1 MKIKDCEISEFESL
15 SKYSSMKTGGIAK
28 KIIFPLTEE
37 GFKAALCTD
46 DCLVFGNCSNVLFPD
61 EGLNKTIILTTKL
74 KNISFSEDEEYTY
87 VKAEAGAPLTGVAA
101 AASERSL
108 TGLEFAYGIPG
119 SVGGGVYMNAGAYN
133 GEIKDVFHS
142 CICSDKKGNITEL
155 FNKDMDFSYR
165 HSILENSELILLS
178 ATFKLK
184 KGDINEIK
192 GKMKDLMERRI
203 TKQPLDRPSCGSFFK
218 RPKDN
223 YASALVDQCGLKGFT
238 VGGAQ
243 ISEKHAGFVINAGN
257 ATTADILELARQVTE
272 IVKEKCG
279 VTLEREVRV
288 ITE

>member
-1 MKIKDCEISEFESL
+1 MQIKDCEISKLESL

-28 KIIFPLTEE
+28 KIIFPLTVD
-37 GFKAALCTD
+37 GFKEALCAD

-74 KNISFSEDEEYTY
+74 KNISFTENEEYTY
-87 VKAEAGAPLTGVAA
+87 VKAEAGAPLTGVAV

-142 CICSDKKGNITEL
+142 CICSDRKGNITEL
-155 FNKDMDFSYR
+155 YNKDMDFSYR
-165 HSILENSELILLS
+165 HSILENSELVLLS

-184 KGDINEIK
+184 KGDINEIR

-243 ISEKHAGFVINAGN
+243 VSEKHAGFVINAGN

>member
-1 MKIKDCEISEFESL
+1 
-15 SKYSSMKTGGIAK
+15 
-28 KIIFPLTEE
+28 
-37 GFKAALCTD
+37 
-46 DCLVFGNCSNVLFPD
+46 
-61 EGLNKTIILTTKL
+61 
-74 KNISFSEDEEYTY
+74 
-87 VKAEAGAPLTGVAA
+87 
-101 AASERSL
+101 
-108 TGLEFAYGIPG
+108 
-119 SVGGGVYMNAGAYN
+119 
-133 GEIKDVFHS
+133 
-142 CICSDKKGNITEL
+142 
-155 FNKDMDFSYR
+155 MDFSYR

-243 ISEKHAGFVINAGN
+243 VSEKHAGFVINAGN